1 MKELTENCIFKCE
14 CSTTTF
20 SASVALAKAF
30 SDKSKVLTNCSTLKL
45 QIPGICPKQ
54 NNVPCSC
61 AVVSGLW
68 CNTSSKLLIQ
78 GKSALTDKSY
88 ILCPL
93 GSKIKKLSAPV
104 PSKINEKKKSP
115 SFLYEAGDIANIGNK
130 TTISDSFSDTSEHNA
145 DSLNEENQLK
155 KERKSEIENDD
166 KKKTDYK
173 FYCEYALCDYEN
185 CCERDKC
192 DYIKASHSAS
202 AINNSASELENNF
215 KNQYKEKYDTYI
227 EKNKEKNEES
237 TEGNWS
243 KAAHHIISGNQI
255 FAKHPYLVKLAN
267 FYKYDINNA
276 DNCVLL
282 PTTHSFEGK
291 EGTVKQANGYIAMDL
306 MKQQWHVGGHKYTLE
321 PETIDEISK
330 YLEKVSSSDIEFYR
344 NYVEAVDHEINLL
357 ESRYKKNS
365 CRKSNYDEKRKRF
378 ISNMNHISNRIM
390 NKLLDFEKG
399 YKKSYP
405 FYVSKEAFKF
415 AFDVPKRKKI
425 IIIYKFEKYKKSS
438 FYAVKLNVTRFQK
451 DNYKILFSNLDE
463 FEIKDDI
470 SFIKFAENVRY
481 FINLT
486 DSEYVIPWKIDK
498 DREYVIN
505 DTIVEKSVSDYC
517 EKNEQKIILFAEGR
531 ENGEMY
537 YESPVR
543 IIRERIDNILEN

>member
-14 CSTTTF
+14 CSSTTF
-20 SASVALAKAF
+20 IASDNLSKAIS
-30 SDKSKVLTNCSTLKL
+30 SDFKILTNHSILKL
-45 QIPGICPKQ
+45 QTPGPCPKQ

-61 AVVSGLW
+61 AVVNGLW
-68 CNTSSKLLIQ
+68 CNTSSKMFIK
-78 GKSALTDKSY
+78 GKSALIDKSY
-88 ILCPL
+88 KLCPL
-93 GSKIKKLSAPV
+93 GSKIKKMSSPV
-104 PSKINEKKKSP
+104 TSKINEKKKSP
-115 SFLYEAGDIANIGNK
+115 SFLYGAGNIANIGNK
-130 TTISDSFSDTSEHNA
+130 TTILDSFSGTSEHNA
-145 DSLNEENQLK
+145 DNLNEENQLE
-155 KERKSEIENDD
+155 KEIKSEIENDD
-166 KKKTDYK
+166 KKKTDDK

-202 AINNSASELENNF
+202 SINNSASELEENF
-215 KNQYKEKYDTYI
+215 KNQYSEKYDTYI
-227 EKNKEKNEES
+227 EKNMENNEKS
-237 TEGNWS
+237 TEGNWG

-276 DNCVLL
+276 NNCILL
-282 PTTHSFEGK
+282 PTIYSFGGK
-291 EGTVKQANGYIAMDL
+291 EGIVKQANGYVAMDL
-306 MKQQWHVGGHKYTLE
+306 MRQQWHVGGHKYTLE

-330 YLEKVSSSDIEFYR
+330 YLEKISSSNIEFYR
-344 NYVEAVDHEINLL
+344 DYVEAVDHEINIL
-357 ESRYKKNS
+357 ESRYKKNF

-378 ISNMNHISNRIM
+378 ISNMNHISNKIM

-438 FYAVKLNVTRFQK
+438 FYAVKLNVTRLQK
-451 DNYKILFSNLDE
+451 DSYKVLFSNSDE
-463 FEIKDDI
+463 FEIKDAI
-470 SFIKFAENVRY
+470 SFIRFSENIRY

-486 DSEYVIPWKIDK
+486 DDYLIPWKIDK
-498 DREYVIN
+498 NREYVIN
-505 DTIVEKSVSDYC
+505 DIMSEKSVSDYC
-517 EKNEQKIILFAEGR
+517 SKNEQKIISFVEGR